1 MKTLTINI
9 SFEQLLL
16 SEKTKRR
23 NELISSGQYG
33 IFKNKTFK
41 DKKAYCRKSKH
52 KSEYSN

>member
-9 SFEQLLL
+9 SLEQLLL
-16 SEKTKRR
+16 AEKTKRR

-41 DKKAYCRKSKH
+41 DKKAYSRKSKH
-52 KSEYSN
+52 KSEY